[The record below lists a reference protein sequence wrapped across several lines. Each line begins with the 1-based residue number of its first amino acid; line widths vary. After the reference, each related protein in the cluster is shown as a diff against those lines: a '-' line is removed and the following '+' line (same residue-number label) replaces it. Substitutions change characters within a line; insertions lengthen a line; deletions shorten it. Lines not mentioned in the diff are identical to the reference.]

1 MEFVSR
7 ALIAGSFC
15 GGQVCYEAKAE
26 ENMAIH
32 KQQLVSTSL
41 VETVNATESQIK
53 GERLVFNTGQI
64 GDLAFISV
72 FDLQPPHMHLKR
84 ACLAVEMDK
93 GHWLQPEGLDDS
105 PVFPVLQDK
114 KDKRM

>member
-32 KQQLVSTSL
+32 KQQVVTTSL
-41 VETVNATESQIK
+41 VETKHDRKPNK
-53 GERLVFNTGQI
+53 GRKTG
-64 GDLAFISV
+64 V
-72 FDLQPPHMHLKR
+72 
-84 ACLAVEMDK
+84 
-93 GHWLQPEGLDDS
+93 
-105 PVFPVLQDK
+105 
-114 KDKRM
+114 

>member
-32 KQQLVSTSL
+32 KQQVVTISL
-41 VETVNATESQIK
+41 VETKHDRKPNK
-53 GERLVFNTGQI
+53 GRKTG
-64 GDLAFISV
+64 V
-72 FDLQPPHMHLKR
+72 
-84 ACLAVEMDK
+84 
-93 GHWLQPEGLDDS
+93 
-105 PVFPVLQDK
+105 
-114 KDKRM
+114 

>member
-7 ALIAGSFC
+7 ALVAGSLC
-15 GGQVCYEAKAE
+15 RGQVGYEAKAE

-64 GDLAFISV
+64 GDLV
-72 FDLQPPHMHLKR
+72 Y
-84 ACLAVEMDK
+84 
-93 GHWLQPEGLDDS
+93 
-105 PVFPVLQDK
+105 
-114 KDKRM
+114 